1 MDIRTEIINNVLQ
14 ALADQQQEVQERVE
28 AALHIQ
34 LQGYEVQ
41 KRTTEVIVHDGSSLG
56 MVRKFIATKRLE
68 GKSEK
73 TLRKYQPELEKLVE
87 FLSKKLYEV
96 ETYDLRLYLA
106 LYKENKKSKQSHSG
120 QHPEDDKQFLFL
132 DA

>member
-41 KRTTEVIVHDGSSLG
+41 K
-56 MVRKFIATKRLE
+56 
-68 GKSEK
+68 
-73 TLRKYQPELEKLVE
+73 
-87 FLSKKLYEV
+87 
-96 ETYDLRLYLA
+96 
-106 LYKENKKSKQSHSG
+106 
-120 QHPEDDKQFLFL
+120 
-132 DA
+132 